1 MHQRHGQAIGQ
12 DLRRGTGLELV
23 AARRLAGGSGRH
35 SPPPF
40 PRSRDQPSVANR
52 TVAARGARS
61 PPGDGRTG
69 TGAGSRHHVQL
80 HRAARRDLL
89 IMRPAVI
96 ITMSLN
102 GIGVAFAGI
111 MAFALGG

>member
-1 MHQRHGQAIGQ
+1 M
-12 DLRRGTGLELV
+12 
-23 AARRLAGGSGRH
+23 ARRSARTSAAGRAWNWSPPAASPVDLAATPR
-35 SPPPF
+35 PPF
-40 PRSRDQPSVANR
+40 PRSRDQPPVANR